1 MPGIIET
8 FTKWWHLWRHEK
20 GWKPLPELA
29 NYHPAE
35 LRTGLMNVAKPES
48 RQEGKKAQPISRH
61 PLFPAIVA
69 LWFAALF
76 GLGSLMVSPALIE
89 RIVSATGLAKVLP
102 MAAPPLGAT
111 ARILFALAL
120 TGLGGLVGLVAGR
133 RVAQTAEEAPARMP
147 FAGLEA
153 DGEPEVVPVE
163 ERASS
168 GSPRRRRALA
178 LPVED
183 AVPLEEPEIVAPEAE
198 QPPILNLSELDFD
211 GIEAADPVDPLLLAE
226 ETYRQPDLEAPEIVA
241 AEWSPAEDEAPVPPT
256 SSDDAD
262 EQGPFGRI
270 PEWLEPRQEAH
281 SFSPARWGAAHDEVS
296 QPAAPAPAPESLS
309 NRLFEAYSRSL
320 NEPAETS
327 EVQPL
332 FTACA
337 ADTDADSAQ
346 ETATFEERLQA
357 AERIAGADLEDLSQV
372 ELLERLALA
381 MERQRR
387 LRTAATQAEPE
398 DRPISDEVAIAADP
412 TPPSAET
419 IAFPAERPADS
430 ILPRLASVSP
440 FTAPL
445 RSVPDT
451 QDLDRDDSA
460 PVAKMEVPTPIP
472 AALRPIGFD
481 AFGHDDADDAL
492 PGYVPPRHISLA
504 LANPVAVLPE
514 APAEPE
520 NEVEDRE
527 QYAAFDTLSEDF
539 DYDEAPEDDEE
550 ETVLAKGY
558 SSLLNLSRQSPRQN
572 FVRLDEEASTTE
584 VADDVSE
591 VNGAR
596 PFDPPA
602 RPDPGETEKAL
613 RAALATLQRMSG
625 AA

>member
-1 MPGIIET
+1 
-8 FTKWWHLWRHEK
+8 
-20 GWKPLPELA
+20 
-29 NYHPAE
+29 
-35 LRTGLMNVAKPES
+35 MNVAKPES
-48 RQEGKKAQPISRH
+48 RPEGKKAQPISRH

-153 DGEPEVVPVE
+153 SDTALDADGEPEAAPVE
-163 ERASS
+163 DRASPAL
-168 GSPRRRRALA
+168 PRRRRALA

-183 AVPLEEPEIVAPEAE
+183 AVLPEEPEIAAPEAE
-198 QPPILNLSELDFD
+198 QPPILNLSELDLD
-211 GIEAADPVDPLLLAE
+211 GIEAAAPVDPLLLAE
-226 ETYRQPDLEAPEIVA
+226 EPYRQPDLEAPEIVA
-241 AEWSPAEDEAPVPPT
+241 AEWSPAEDEAPAPPT
-256 SSDDAD
+256 ASDDAD

-270 PEWLEPRQEAH
+270 PEWLEPRQDVH
-281 SFSPARWGAAHDEVS
+281 SFSPARWGAAQDEVS
-296 QPAAPAPAPESLS
+296 QPASPAPAPENLS

-320 NEPAETS
+320 NDPAETS

-332 FTACA
+332 FTAAA
-337 ADTDADSAQ
+337 ADTGADPAP
-346 ETATFEERLQA
+346 ETETSEERLQA

-387 LRTAATQAEPE
+387 LRAAATQAEPE
-398 DRPISDEVAIAADP
+398 DGSIPEEAAIAANP
-412 TPPSAET
+412 IPPSAEA
-419 IAFPAERPADS
+419 IAAPAERPAES
-430 ILPRLASVSP
+430 VLPRLASVSP

-451 QDLDRDDSA
+451 QDLDRDDST
-460 PVAKMEVPTPIP
+460 PVAKIEVPSPIP

-481 AFGHDDADDAL
+481 AFGHDEADDAL

-520 NEVEDRE
+520 NEIEDRE
-527 QYAAFDTLSEDF
+527 QYAAFDTLSEGF
-539 DYDEAPEDDEE
+539 DYDETPEDDEE

-572 FVRLDEEASTTE
+572 FVRLDEAAPTTE
-584 VADDVSE
+584 VADDASD
-591 VNGAR
+591 GSGPR

>member
-1 MPGIIET
+1 
-8 FTKWWHLWRHEK
+8 
-20 GWKPLPELA
+20 
-29 NYHPAE
+29 
-35 LRTGLMNVAKPES
+35 MNVAKPES

-89 RIVSATGLAKVLP
+89 RIVSATGLAKLLP

-153 DGEPEVVPVE
+153 GDTALDADGEPEAAPVE

-168 GSPRRRRALA
+168 ALPRRRRALA

-183 AVPLEEPEIVAPEAE
+183 AVPLEEPEIVSPAGE
-198 QPPILNLSELDFD
+198 QPPILNLSELDLD
-211 GIEAADPVDPLLLAE
+211 GIEAADPVDPLVLAE
-226 ETYRQPDLEAPEIVA
+226 ETYRQPDLEEPEIVA
-241 AEWSPAEDEAPVPPT
+241 AEWSPAEDEAPAPQT
-256 SSDDAD
+256 TASDDED

-270 PEWLEPRQEAH
+270 PEWLEPRQETH

-296 QPAAPAPAPESLS
+296 KPVASAPAPENLS

-332 FTACA
+332 FTAAA
-337 ADTDADSAQ
+337 ADADANPTS
-346 ETATFEERLQA
+346 ETETSEERRQA
-357 AERIAGADLEDLSQV
+357 VERIAGADLEDLSQV

-387 LRTAATQAEPE
+387 LRAAATLAEPE
-398 DRPISDEVAIAADP
+398 DWSIPEEAAIAAAP
-412 TPPSAET
+412 TPPSAEA
-419 IAFPAERPADS
+419 IAAPAERPAES
-430 ILPRLASVSP
+430 VLPRLASVSP

-451 QDLDRDDSA
+451 LDLDRDDSN
-460 PVAKMEVPTPIP
+460 PVAKIEVPSPIP

-481 AFGHDDADDAL
+481 AFGHDEADDAL

-514 APAEPE
+514 APAEPG
-520 NEVEDRE
+520 NEVEDRQ
-527 QYAAFDTLSEDF
+527 QYAAFDTLSEGF
-539 DYDEAPEDDEE
+539 DYDETPEDDEE

-558 SSLLNLSRQSPRQN
+558 SSLLNLTRQPPRQN
-572 FVRLDEEASTTE
+572 FVRLDDEAPTTE
-584 VADDVSE
+584 VADDASE